1 MRVGGGPYLVP
12 ISISGATRLST
23 ITIAI
28 SYNSSMVRVRNVQ
41 EGTFMR
47 QGGVNAP
54 FTQQVDASS
63 GRIDIAITRPGDQ
76 TGASTSGLLAAL
88 LLEPIAPGNGVLS
101 ISGSASMPGG
111 ASAALQFL
119 PAIIT
124 VR

>member
-23 ITIAI
+23 ITIAVT
-28 SYNSSMVRVRNVQ
+28 YNPALVRVRNVQ

-47 QGGVNAP
+47 QGGLNP
-54 FTQQVDASS
+54 TFTQQVDATS

-76 TGASTSGLLAAL
+76 TGASTTGLLAAL
-88 LLEPIAPGNGVLS
+88 LLEPITTGTAALS
-101 ISGSASMPGG
+101 VSGSATMPGG

-119 PAIIT
+119 PAAIT